1 MMKPHSRVVVIENVM
16 PPEGQH
22 STLTPLSVEVQD
34 LHMMVM
40 LGGKERTGRQF
51 EQLFS
56 RAGLVL
62 ARSVPTRGIYHIIEG
77 RLALSV

>member
-1 MMKPHSRVVVIENVM
+1 MLKPHSRVVVIENVM

-22 STLTPLSVEVQD
+22 SHLIPLSVEVQD

-56 RAGLVL
+56 RAGLAL

-77 RLALSV
+77 LLA